1 MTAHNT
7 PARATNPQHRAR
19 SVRQRRHRP
28 LLTTLLPGTVAIAV
42 TAIATVAKAHADA
55 DFIAVAAGD
64 AAVVTLR
71 PNHGCGDSPTIEV
84 RIRAP
89 FADAVPGD
97 VDGWT
102 ATVEPLDDGYS
113 VLTWTGGE
121 LPTDQ
126 IGAFPVEFVVPD
138 AAGQLITFPA
148 IQTCANGEELAWI
161 GGDPLG
167 EYPVP
172 RLLILPAGTEP
183 ADTID
188 DLPDDVDGRALL
200 ETNLDIDLTNPNAVY
215 LPEPPVSTFPTG
227 TIPATTEPV

>member
-1 MTAHNT
+1 MPTSSPSQPAT
-7 PARATNPQHRAR
+7 PPSSRCDR
-19 SVRQRRHRP
+19 
-28 LLTTLLPGTVAIAV
+28 TTAV
-42 TAIATVAKAHADA
+42 THPPSRYV
-55 DFIAVAAGD
+55 
-64 AAVVTLR
+64 
-71 PNHGCGDSPTIEV
+71 
-84 RIRAP
+84 RAP

-148 IQTCANGEELAWI
+148 IQPAPTAELAWI

-172 RLLILPAGTEP
+172 RLLILQPEP
-183 ADTID
+183 NQPTPSTTSPTTSTA
-188 DLPDDVDGRALL
+188 RLL

-215 LPEPPVSTFPTG
+215 LPEPPVSVPDWHHS
-227 TIPATTEPV
+227 ATTEPV

>member
-1 MTAHNT
+1 MAAYET
-7 PARATNPQHRAR
+7 PGR
-19 SVRQRRHRP
+19 SIDAQRRDRAVHPRRRVP
-28 LLTTLLPGTVAIAV
+28 LRTALLTATVALAVAASGTVAE
-42 TAIATVAKAHADA
+42 AHADA
-55 DFIAVAAGD
+55 DLVAVAAGD
-64 AAVVTLR
+64 DAVVTLR

-89 FADAVPGD
+89 FADAIPGD

-138 AAGQLITFPA
+138 AAGRVITFPA

-167 EYPVP
+167 QYPVP
-172 RLLILPAGTEP
+172 RLLILAEGAEP
-183 ADTID
+183 VDTID
-188 DLPDDVDGRALL
+188 DLAADVAGRELL
-200 ETNLDIDLTNPNAVY
+200 EANLDGDLADPDVVY
-215 LPEPPVSTFPTG
+215 APQPPLSTLPASTV
-227 TIPATTEPV
+227 PATTELA

>member
-1 MTAHNT
+1 MAAHET
-7 PARATNPQHRAR
+7 PGR
-19 SVRQRRHRP
+19 SIDAQRRDRNVHPRRRVP
-28 LLTTLLPGTVAIAV
+28 LRTTLLTATAALVVAASGTVAE
-42 TAIATVAKAHADA
+42 AHADA
-55 DFIAVAAGD
+55 DLVAVAAGD
-64 AAVVTLR
+64 EAIVTLR

-138 AAGQLITFPA
+138 AAGRVITFPA

-167 EYPVP
+167 QYP
-172 RLLILPAGTEP
+172 RSTP
-183 ADTID
+183 ADPRRGSRTRRHHRR
-188 DLPDDVDGRALL
+188 PRR
-200 ETNLDIDLTNPNAVY
+200 
-215 LPEPPVSTFPTG
+215 
-227 TIPATTEPV
+227 